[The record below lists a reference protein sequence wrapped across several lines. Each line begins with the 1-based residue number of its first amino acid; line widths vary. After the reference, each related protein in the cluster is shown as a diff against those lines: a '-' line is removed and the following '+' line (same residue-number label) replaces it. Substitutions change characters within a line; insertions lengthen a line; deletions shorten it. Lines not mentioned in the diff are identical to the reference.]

1 MICGWIKII
10 VAKSQQT
17 NIHADLTGPT
27 CVQTGSESD
36 SGMNNERRDFGFC
49 AGALKMRLPPQ
60 TRREPGG
67 SPAFLSRAGR
77 RLQRQLLMQQMAQL
91 H

>member
-36 SGMNNERRDFGFC
+36 SGMSNERERYKFAQPPFQHVCPPKRVENQGVHRPSYREL
-49 AGALKMRLPPQ
+49 AGAC
-60 TRREPGG
+60 
-67 SPAFLSRAGR
+67 SVSC
-77 RLQRQLLMQQMAQL
+77 
-91 H
+91 